1 MRNACRET
9 SRSQCNLCSL
19 VSKLLIHV
27 HRKRSSMDE
36 ESTPAGKN
44 MQARTNPIR
53 QNRLANL
60 LIEASPVA
68 IILTDSSATI
78 SVVNH
83 MTEVWF
89 GYRESE
95 LIGKNLR
102 ILFSAKSNRD
112 DASQQ
117 ACFLS
122 QLHDPDDGRQ
132 WDLIGCRN
140 DGTEFPVRV
149 LLHPLVTASGD
160 MILANVIAERKTET
174 LDQERIAG
182 ERLAAV
188 LEMVSGLAHESR
200 NALQRAQS
208 CLDLLDLDLS
218 DNSELLQLTGSIRT
232 ALTDLRNN
240 YEEVKDY
247 AAPIV
252 LKRSKVDLSQLCQ
265 KTFEE
270 IAEQYPQLS
279 PRLSIR
285 CDLSCGRIC
294 VDTARMGQ
302 VFQQLFEN
310 AIQASSAQGEIVVA
324 CRSMDTTPSRSIEI
338 TVRDHGSGLSDAAAS
353 RLFEPFFTTKQQ
365 GTGLGLAVCQRIVEA
380 HRGTIT
386 AVNHCDGGVA
396 VRIVLPS

>member
-1 MRNACRET
+1 MQP
-9 SRSQCNLCSL
+9 RS
-19 VSKLLIHV
+19 
-27 HRKRSSMDE
+27 
-36 ESTPAGKN
+36 
-44 MQARTNPIR
+44 NPIR

-68 IILTDSSATI
+68 IILTDPSATI

-83 MTEVWF
+83 RTEVWF

-95 LIGKNLR
+95 LAGKNLE
-102 ILFSAKSNRD
+102 ILFSAESTRD
-112 DASQQ
+112 DASPR

-122 QLHDPDDGRQ
+122 QLHDPDAGRQ
-132 WDLIGCRN
+132 WDLIGCREN
-140 DGTEFPVRV
+140 GTEFPVRV
-149 LLHPLVTASGD
+149 SLHPLVIASGD
-160 MILANVIAERKTET
+160 MILANVIAERQTET

-208 CLDLLDLDLS
+208 CLDLLDLDLA
-218 DNSELLQLTGSIRT
+218 DKSELLQLTDRIRT
-232 ALTDLRNN
+232 ALTDLRDN

-252 LKRSKVDLSQLCQ
+252 LKRSEVDLAQLCQ
-265 KTFEE
+265 SIFDE
-270 IAEQYPQLS
+270 IAEQYPKVS

-285 CDLSCGRIC
+285 CDTSCGRIC
-294 VDTARMGQ
+294 VDAARMGQ
-302 VFQQLFEN
+302 VFRQLFEN
-310 AIQASSAQGEIVVA
+310 AIQASSAQGGIVMA
-324 CRSMDTTPSRSIEI
+324 CRSLNTTPSRSVEI
-338 TVRDHGSGLSDAAAS
+338 TVRDHGSGLSNAAAS
-353 RLFEPFFTTKQQ
+353 RLFEPFYTTKQQ

-386 AVNHCDGGVA
+386 AANHCDGGVV
-396 VRIVLPS
+396 VRIVLPSCNSTTSGK